1 MNGANDGNQNNP
13 GQALWL
19 PQNAIVTPEEYR
31 RNQERLA
38 AYRQSLAQMEH
49 ENEEAYRRYTLAE
62 QELRNRVEQGKK
74 LSMLLFLRPTGTVLD
89 PFVSLNHHSVFL
101 SSPSNTCVTANAF
114 HESCCATLS
123 TLLSSSESLR
133 SWKRPGLKS
142 LTS

>member
-19 PQNAIVTPEEYR
+19 PKNAIVTPEEYR

-62 QELRNRVEQGKK
+62 QELRNRVEQGKEAEYV
-74 LSMLLFLRPTGTVLD
+74 TV
-89 PFVSLNHHSVFL
+89 
-101 SSPSNTCVTANAF
+101 SSRDAVQYSRNSRRILQQLQAQAQRT
-114 HESCCATLS
+114 
-123 TLLSSSESLR
+123 
-133 SWKRPGLKS
+133 
-142 LTS
+142 